1 MTPLRVLIADD
12 HALLVGSLSTALTA
26 LGIQVVA
33 QVTDPHQVV
42 AQTLAE
48 RPDVVVLDI
57 RFGDQMP
64 TGLDIARELLQRD
77 PTTRIVFCSQYDTD
91 GFIKEAYRIG
101 GLAFITKSSP
111 PETLATAIR
120 SAAEGKTYWLPDV
133 QERMAVIA
141 VRGGDSPQAKLD
153 ERELQVLCYIAKGLT
168 NVEIAQQMSLSVKT
182 ISNISQTIKDK
193 LGVHRPADLALL
205 AVKHR
210 LVEP

>member
-26 LGIQVVA
+26 LGFQVVA
-33 QVTDPHQVV
+33 QVTDPHQVM
-42 AQTLAE
+42 AHTLVE

-133 QERMAVIA
+133 QERMAVMA
-141 VRGGDSPQAKLD
+141 VRGDDSPQAKLD

-168 NVEIAQQMSLSVKT
+168 NAEIAQQMSLSIKT
-182 ISNISQTIKDK
+182 ISGISQTIKDK
-193 LGVHRPADLALL
+193 LGVHRAADLALL